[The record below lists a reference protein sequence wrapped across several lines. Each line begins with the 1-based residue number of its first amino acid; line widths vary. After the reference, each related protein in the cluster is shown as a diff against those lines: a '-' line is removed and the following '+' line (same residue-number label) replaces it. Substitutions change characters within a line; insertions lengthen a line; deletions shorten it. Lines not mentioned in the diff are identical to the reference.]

1 MSRPR
6 ALLRYLAARLALA
19 PVMLWLIASLVFLLL
34 RLAPGDPIDAL
45 LGIRAPLA
53 AREALRARL
62 GLDLPLWRQ
71 YLTFLEQL
79 LHGDLGES
87 LTNQEAVSQVIGASL
102 PASIELGSVAL
113 LVAAVVG
120 LAVGFSGIARPEG
133 KVDFAGRLYGI
144 GTYALPPFW
153 AAMLVQLVFAV
164 WLGWLPVGGRFPPTL
179 VPPQDSGFY
188 LLDGL
193 MSGLRIGDWQPLL
206 GSLRHLLLPAGT
218 LALLLSGIFTNALRL
233 NLRRA
238 LGSDYVEAARS
249 RGLGER
255 RVVLRHAL
263 PNALLPVLTIT
274 GITVASLIGGALLI
288 EVTYSWPG
296 IAARLQ
302 EAIAQRD
309 YPVVQGIVVVVAA
322 LVVLV
327 TVVVDLMVALFDPRI
342 RF

>member
-1 MSRPR
+1 MSRRR

-19 PVMLWLIASLVFLLL
+19 PLMLWLIASLVFLLL

-45 LGIRAPLA
+45 LGTRAPES
-53 AREALRARL
+53 ARAALRAQL
-62 GLDLPLWRQ
+62 GLDQPLLNQ
-71 YLTFLEQL
+71 YGSFLGKL
-79 LHGDLGES
+79 LHGDLGAS
-87 LTNQEAVSQVIGASL
+87 LTNQEPVTEVIRQSL
-102 PASIELGSVAL
+102 PASLELGVVAL
-113 LVAAVVG
+113 LLAAVVG

-133 KVDFAGRLYGI
+133 KLDLAGRLYGI

-153 AAMLVQLVFAV
+153 AAMVVQLVFAV

-179 VPPQDSGFY
+179 LPPQGSGFY
-188 LLDGL
+188 LLDSL
-193 MSGLRIGDWQPLL
+193 RSGLATGEWQQLL
-206 GSLRHLLLPAGT
+206 GSVRHLVLPAAT
-218 LALLLSGIFTNALRL
+218 LGLLLSGIFANSLRL
-233 NLRRA
+233 NLRRT

-249 RGLGER
+249 RGLGEA

-296 IAARLQ
+296 IAFRLQ
-302 EAIAQRD
+302 EAIGQRD
-309 YPVVQGIVVVVAA
+309 YPLVQGIVVVVAG

-327 TVVVDLMVALFDPRI
+327 TVLVDLLVAVLDPRI
-342 RF
+342 KF

>member
-1 MSRPR
+1 MSRR
-6 ALLRYLAARLALA
+6 SELVRYLGARLALA

-34 RLAPGDPIDAL
+34 RVAPGDPIDAL
-45 LGIRAPLA
+45 LGPKAPAA
-53 AREALRARL
+53 ARAALRAQL
-62 GLDLPLWRQ
+62 GLDQPLAVQYGHFISDLLQGNLGLSQASQEPVSAIIRQ
-71 YLTFLEQL
+71 
-79 LHGDLGES
+79 
-87 LTNQEAVSQVIGASL
+87 SL
-102 PASIELGSVAL
+102 PASLELGVTAL
-113 LVAAVVG
+113 LLAAVVG

-133 KVDFAGRLYGI
+133 RLDLAGRLYGI

-164 WLGWLPVGGRFPPTL
+164 WLGWLPVGGRFPPSL
-179 VPPQDSGFY
+179 LPPTGTGFY
-188 LLDGL
+188 LLD
-193 MSGLRIGDWQPLL
+193 SLRAGNWAQLQ
-206 GSLRHLLLPAGT
+206 GTLRHLALPAAT
-218 LALLLSGIFTNALRL
+218 LGLLLSGIFDNALRL

-238 LGSDYVEAARS
+238 LASDYVEAARS
-249 RGLGER
+249 RGLGEA

-296 IAARLQ
+296 IAFRLQ
-302 EAIAQRD
+302 EAISQRD
-309 YPVVQGIVVVVAA
+309 YPLVQGIVVVVAA

-327 TVVVDLMVALFDPRI
+327 TVLVDLLVALLDPRI